1 MSADASAR
9 TGRGLRA
16 KKPVDY
22 ADGNED
28 EDEDEDVNTVSEAD
42 ERQEEERQEEERQEE
57 ERQEDRKKQK
67 TQETEATHYKWKK
80 VNVAIPTV
88 AV

>member
-42 ERQEEERQEEERQEE
+42 ERQEEERQE
-57 ERQEDRKKQK
+57 DRKKQK